1 MSKPTN
7 LNSKY
12 KLKNT
17 LTTLSAGALV
27 LAALDEVHAQYTPP
41 PPPAPFQGFI
51 NEFFRA
57 KDPYMNQWDFGGE
70 IRVRF
75 EAKEH
80 IGVQGRASSAD
91 FRDHGVD
98 NDNEYLLTRIRFH
111 VGYTEKWWSV
121 LWRGP
126 KQPGHERRTRGLRQ
140 RARRRRHRED
150 AGQRA
155 GVGHD

>member
-12 KLKNT
+12 TLKNT

-80 IGVQGRASSAD
+80 IGGLPRSWRGQRQRISAD
-91 FRDHGVD
+91 AHPLSRRLHRKMV
-98 NDNEYLLTRIRFH
+98 ER
-111 VGYTEKWWSV
+111 

-140 RARRRRHRED
+140 RAGRRRDEKETRLRPGVRHD
-150 AGQRA
+150 
-155 GVGHD
+155 